1 MSTNERDWFSPR
13 NDPRREDDQAPPPP
27 SVEPPPGLAAPSGHG
42 NPPPAQGQ
50 RSGHGLPPVHDPRLD
65 EEPSPETAPIPR
77 VPSAGDLPGHHGRHG
92 GRGTPPPSHDALEGR
107 PGGPPVAM
115 GRPDAPHEPMG
126 WPGAHQ
132 EATGRPSAPQEA
144 LEWPSAPQQGP
155 AHAQSPQSPTHAQGP
170 ADAQGRPY
178 APGPAHAQG
187 PAQGHGPAHA
197 RGPAHDQG
205 PAHAQGPAY
214 DQGPAHAQGP
224 THDQGPAHARGPQR
238 RPGLPPRPTPQQPR
252 ARHAAQA
259 DQQVWP
265 PASRE
270 PVGGATQPLP
280 AVQVPMSMSPQ
291 QGATTPVPR
300 HQNPLPPDRA
310 PQEAHEAPGPETA
323 SGAPQDSPPGERRE
337 AAPGGRRKRTV
348 LVAVAAVVVSLVT
361 VGVQSYD
368 GYLFFEK
375 TTTKETKETV
385 VPVGQ
390 AARVKNIEWRATVT
404 RIKMP
409 EGLPY
414 GPEVTAL
421 RVDITKKVLDAG
433 SATKTGLFTEA
444 KLEDRTGR
452 TWVVNIDQQTSDR
465 PTDRLEVGKEYKIL
479 AAAVVPTAVANEVEL
494 SLRPSNYRSDTPT
507 ADLFKRDTVSK
518 LEGDVDVLRFKRR

>member
-1 MSTNERDWFSPR
+1 MSTNERDWFSPK
-13 NDPRREDDQAPPPP
+13 NDPRREDDPAPPPP
-27 SVEPPPGLAAPSGHG
+27 STEPPPGLGAHSGHG
-42 NPPPAQGQ
+42 NPPPGQGWQ
-50 RSGHGLPPVHDPRLD
+50 PRLD
-65 EEPSPETAPIPR
+65 EDLSPGAETAPVPR
-77 VPSAGDLPGHHGRHG
+77 VPSAGDLPGRHGRQG
-92 GRGTPPPSHDALEGR
+92 GRGTPPPGYDALEGR
-107 PGGPPVAM
+107 PGVPPEAM
-115 GRPDAPHEPMG
+115 GWPDAPHEPMG
-126 WPGAHQ
+126 RPGATP
-132 EATGRPSAPQEA
+132 EPTGWPSGPQEA
-144 LEWPSAPQQGP
+144 LEWPSAPPQGP
-155 AHAQSPQSPTHAQGP
+155 TPAQGPTHAQGP
-170 ADAQGRPY
+170 TDAPGRPY
-178 APGPAHAQG
+178 APGPAHTQGPTYDQGGPAPAQG

-197 RGPAHDQG
+197 RGPAYDQRPAHDQG
-205 PAHAQGPAY
+205 PAQ
-214 DQGPAHAQGP
+214 
-224 THDQGPAHARGPQR
+224 ARGPAR

-252 ARHAAQA
+252 ARHAAQQV

-270 PVGGATQPLP
+270 PAGGATQPLP
-280 AVQVPMSMSPQ
+280 AVQVPVSTSPP
-291 QGATTPVPR
+291 QGATTPHPR
-300 HQNPLPPDRA
+300 HQNPPP
-310 PQEAHEAPGPETA
+310 PQEAQEAPGPETA
-323 SGAPQDSPPGERRE
+323 SGTPQDSPPGSRRG
-337 AAPGGRRKRTV
+337 AAPGGRKKRTV

-361 VGVQSYD
+361 MGAQSYD

-414 GPEVTAL
+414 GPEVAAL

-452 TWVVNIDQQTSDR
+452 SWVVNIDPQANDR

-479 AAAVVPTAVANEVEL
+479 AAAVVPTAVADEVEL

-507 ADLFKRDTVSK
+507 ADLFKRDTVNK
-518 LEGDVDVLRFKRR
+518 LEEDVDVLRFKRR